1 MHIVAFG
8 GCIALMQQ
16 LARMGASVG
25 LPNRDG
31 FTPLDSS
38 QPTFQA
44 ACRRAN
50 HTGGIHIP
58 TVTGRPAG
66 LLSLIRTSFVQAASL
81 QELLLTEISKP
92 PSWTPDR
99 MVSQ

>member
-8 GCIALMQQ
+8 GCIELMQH

-44 ACRRAN
+44 AYLHPT
-50 HTGGIHIP
+50 HTP
-58 TVTGRPAG
+58 TATGLAG
-66 LLSLIRTSFVQAASL
+66 LFLF
-81 QELLLTEISKP
+81 LLLMYSELCAGGLAAGAP
-92 PSWTPDR
+92 PGADIEAAELDP
-99 MVSQ
+99 